1 MLTVKKILKGR
12 ALRRFIMNSLRFLP
26 DALYVSLFYWAAT
39 GKWPN
44 LKNPQGFNEKLQWLK
59 LHEDYSQ
66 YRDYTDK
73 IKVRE
78 IIKEKLGDGY
88 MFPILGKWKSFD
100 EIDFSALPEEFVLKC
115 NHDSGSV
122 KLIHSKS
129 SLTDKDYT
137 ELKRFFDSRMK
148 YDFYLAGREPC
159 YKGIDRY
166 IFAEELMKD
175 SSGDPGGIKDYKFYC
190 FDGEPYVMLIV
201 SGRQGQKHEDYFDMK
216 YNCLHLTN
224 GSTESQRIPEMP
236 ALFNILKDFARQLS
250 QGMKHVR
257 MDFYEID
264 GKIYF
269 GEFTFFSGGG
279 FELFYPEEWEKKLG
293 SWIDLD
299 RSKVKD
305 CGGK

>member
-12 ALRRFIMNSLRFLP
+12 ELRRFIMNSLRFLP

-175 SSGDPGGIKDYKFYC
+175 SSGDLGGIKDYKFFC
-190 FDGEPYVMLIV
+190 FSGEPKLMFVA
-201 SGRQGQKHEDYFDMK
+201 
-216 YNCLHLTN
+216 TN
-224 GSTESQRIPEMP
+224 RSTDLR
-236 ALFNILKDFARQLS
+236 F
-250 QGMKHVR
+250 
-257 MDFYEID
+257 DFYDMGYNHLDITNIHPQSGKVLEKPKYFVKMKEIAATLSKGMPFVRVD
-264 GKIYF
+264 LYELNDRVYF
-269 GEFTFFSGGG
+269 SELTFFHGGG
-279 FELFYPEEWEKKLG
+279 FSRFYPEEWEYKLG
-293 SWIDLD
+293 SWIDLNSPKIV
-299 RSKVKD
+299 RRK
-305 CGGK
+305 

>member
-1 MLTVKKILKGR
+1 MTVKSILKSR
-12 ALRRFIMNSLRFLP
+12 KLRGFIMDSLRFLP
-26 DALYVSLFYWAAT
+26 DALYISLFYWAAT

-175 SSGDPGGIKDYKFYC
+175 SSGDLGGIKDYKFFC
-190 FDGEPYVMLIV
+190 FSGEPKLMFVA
-201 SGRQGQKHEDYFDMK
+201 
-216 YNCLHLTN
+216 TN
-224 GSTESQRIPEMP
+224 RSTDLR
-236 ALFNILKDFARQLS
+236 F
-250 QGMKHVR
+250 
-257 MDFYEID
+257 DFYDMGYNHLDITNIHPQSGKVLEKPKYFVKMKEIAATLSKGMPFVRVD
-264 GKIYF
+264 LYELNDRVYF
-269 GEFTFFSGGG
+269 SELTFFHGGG
-279 FELFYPEEWEKKLG
+279 FSRFYPEEWEYKLG

-299 RSKVKD
+299 SPKIVRRK
-305 CGGK
+305 

>member
-1 MLTVKKILKGR
+1 
-12 ALRRFIMNSLRFLP
+12 MNSLRFLP

-175 SSGDPGGIKDYKFYC
+175 SSGDLGGIKDYKFFC
-190 FDGEPYVMLIV
+190 FSGEPKLMFVA
-201 SGRQGQKHEDYFDMK
+201 
-216 YNCLHLTN
+216 TN
-224 GSTESQRIPEMP
+224 RSTDLR
-236 ALFNILKDFARQLS
+236 F
-250 QGMKHVR
+250 
-257 MDFYEID
+257 DFYDMGYNHLDITNIHPQSGKVLEKPKYFVKMKEIAATLSKGMPFVRVD
-264 GKIYF
+264 LYELNDRVYF
-269 GEFTFFSGGG
+269 SELTFFHGGG
-279 FELFYPEEWEKKLG
+279 FSRFYPEEWEYKLG
-293 SWIDLD
+293 SWIEINH
-299 RSKVKD
+299 
-305 CGGK
+305 